1 MTNLLLPLNLQFFA
15 ENDDADTQQDA
26 QQVEETPENAGESP
40 SEAPKSFTQAE
51 LDEIVAKRLDRE
63 RKKYADYD
71 EVKTKAIE
79 YETKLEEQRLAELS
93 EKERAEAL
101 AQKYEAEKQ
110 ELANKLDALQKAN
123 EKAQLHAAFTK
134 AATSA
139 GIAYIDDAIALSD
152 LSALTIEENGEIN
165 GLDALIAGLVENKPF
180 LLAQEPQKQQPIGNA
195 AQTAKVADK
204 SAEQL
209 LKDAA
214 EKVRA
219 TGRTEDRVA
228 YAKLKRELGL

>member
-15 ENDDADTQQDA
+15 ENDVAETQQDA
-26 QQVEETPENAGESP
+26 QQVDETPENAGEST
-40 SEAPKSFTQAE
+40 SETSKSFTQAE

-71 EVKTKAIE
+71 EVKTKASE
-79 YETKLEEQRLAELS
+79 YESKLEEQRLAELTD
-93 EKERAEAL
+93 KERAETL

-110 ELANKLDALQKAN
+110 ELAAQLDALRKAN
-123 EKAQLHAAFTK
+123 EQAQLQNAFTK

-139 GIAYIDDAIALSD
+139 GIAYVDDAIALSD
-152 LSALTIEENGEIN
+152 LSALTIDENGEIN
-165 GLDALIAGLVENKPF
+165 GLDELIAGLVENKPF

-204 SAEQL
+204 TAEQL